1 MRKLA
6 SFAFALAAALSSTA
20 AWAQGFGKAGQT
32 VLGGDLRFS
41 VERTNASGSGSTSF
55 EVQPAADFFV
65 VNNLSLGGALGFGWA
80 GGDGDNAPSDTWLR
94 ISPRIGFNVA
104 LSDSLSLW
112 PQFNLA
118 FESHWY
124 GPRDDNRTAFGLGL
138 NLPFAIHLARHF
150 FVGIGPFVQTDLAV
164 SGGNEATS
172 FGFRTGIWGWF

>member
-6 SFAFALAAALSSTA
+6 SFALALAAAFSSTV
-20 AWAQGFGKAGQT
+20 AWAQSFGKDGQI
-32 VLGGDLRFS
+32 VLGGDLRFA
-41 VERTNASGSGSTSF
+41 VERTSSSGNGWTSF

-65 VNNLSLGGALGFGWA
+65 ADNLSLGGALGLGWG

-94 ISPRIGFNVA
+94 IAPRIGFNIPI
-104 LSDSLSLW
+104 SDSLSLW

-124 GPRDDNRTAFGLGL
+124 EPSDHTRTAFGLGF
-138 NLPFAIHLARHF
+138 NFPFAIHLARHF

-164 SGGNEATS
+164 SGGDKATT